1 VTHASRRGLTLALA
15 VVAAG
20 ALHCGPTAIPSSQRF
35 RPTRFDYDAFRNQL
49 PADADK
55 ASKDGTRFDAEAI
68 REPNYLPFM
77 GQRFQLRDKEEDL
90 IVFCR
95 WDVTRFPLRVYVQPP
110 VLDPALQEQFDASK
124 EPNAFTE
131 AAWRA
136 LESWQTALGGV
147 VSFRRVRSDDAA
159 DLRIFLVGQV
169 GPAPE
174 EGVQVLGTTAMR
186 DACQVNKRSIWP
198 DRMDVTFEVPEI
210 RIYVADDHGLLPADQ
225 VERNVLHEIGHA
237 LGSHGHSPIPADLMY
252 EVARDRRVDRLS
264 PEDVNSFR
272 TLYRL
277 PNGTIYARLPRGGDL
292 PRAAAAAPPGP
303 VQLAPQ
309 LYSDPRL
316 GFTVRPGLHWRMVAS
331 PRGVVVI
338 DGVAWDY
345 EASFQVVVRS
355 YPTVANY
362 LSRHAAAHVREGK
375 VVQQGPLDV
384 RGRRAH
390 WMRILP
396 VSGDMIEDHIFLE
409 SGDGRVVIVIMEAP
423 TTLRQQFGPW
433 FDAMLGSL
441 EVTAVGAPA
450 PPAN

>member
-1 VTHASRRGLTLALA
+1 VSPRSRRALTLALIA
-15 VVAAG
+15 VAAG
-20 ALHCGPTAIPSSQRF
+20 ALHCGPLAVPSSQRF
-35 RPTRFDYDAFRNQL
+35 HPTRFDYDAFRA
-49 PADADK
+49 PRPDADAV
-55 ASKDGTRFDAEAI
+55 

-77 GQRFQLRDKEEDL
+77 GRRFTVSGKKEDL
-90 IVFCR
+90 VVLCR

-110 VLDPALQEQFDASK
+110 VIDAALQDQFDASK

-147 VSFRRVRSDDAA
+147 VSFRRVRSDQDAA
-159 DLRIFLVGQV
+159 LRILLFGQV

-174 EGVQVLGTTAMR
+174 DGVQVLGTTAMG
-186 DACQVNKRSIWP
+186 DACQVKSRSMWA
-198 DRMDVTFEVPEI
+198 DRVEASFEVPEI

-237 LGSHGHSPIPADLMY
+237 LGMHGHSPIPADLMY

-264 PEDVNSFR
+264 PEDINSFK

-277 PNGTIYARLPRGGDL
+277 PNGTIYARLPQGSDL
-292 PRAAAAAPPGP
+292 PRPPASAPQIP
-303 VQLAPQ
+303 VQLAPE
-309 LYSDPRL
+309 LYADPRL
-316 GFTVRPGLHWRMVAS
+316 GFTLRPALGWRMVSS
-331 PRGVVVI
+331 PRGVVVV

-355 YPTVANY
+355 YPTIAQY
-362 LSRHAAAHVREGK
+362 LTRHANAHIREGK
-375 VVQQGPLDV
+375 IIQQGPLDV

-390 WMRILP
+390 WMRVLP
-396 VSGDMIEDHIFLE
+396 VSGDMLEDHVFLE
-409 SGDGRVVIVIMEAP
+409 SGDGRVLIVIMEAP
-423 TTLRQQFGPW
+423 LSLRQEFSPW

-441 EVTAVGAPA
+441 EVTTVGGAA
-450 PPAN
+450 AN